1 MTFKTASVLGALG
14 FDDGFRSAFA
24 RYDVRGHRPGRVLRV
39 DRGIATVQTA
49 TGVDRASLGGTHL
62 IRASRDPLALP
73 CPGDWVVVRT
83 WPDRRVTLEA
93 VLPRRT
99 RVMRANS
106 NDESRGQLLASNI
119 DTAAIIE
126 PMDPSPNAARIE
138 RLVALAYESGATP
151 VILLTKCDL
160 VARPEL
166 VAAQVADAHPG
177 AEVVAVSAHSGLGL
191 DRVRELVAP
200 GRTLGLFGA
209 SGAGKSSLVNA
220 LAGVTV
226 MPTQQIRRSDGRGR
240 HTTTYR
246 SLIPLPGLGSVIDT
260 PGIRAIGV
268 YDGGIDEAFGD
279 IDELAAECR
288 FSNCQHGGEPDC
300 AVWLAVENGDL
311 SRRRLD
317 NWRKLQRELR
327 WQRRRRDAA
336 AAAASALDWKYRSGA
351 SRRVM
356 RRLRET

>member
-1 MTFKTASVLGALG
+1 MTFTDTSGLGALG
-14 FDDGFRSAFA
+14 FDAEFRSAFA
-24 RYDVRGHRPGRVLRV
+24 RYDVRGQRPGRVLRV

-62 IRASRDPLALP
+62 LKASRDPLALP

-83 WPDRRVTLEA
+83 WPDKRVTLEA

-99 RVMRANS
+99 RVMRASS

-119 DTAAIIE
+119 DAAAVIE
-126 PMDPSPNAARIE
+126 PMDPSPNAGRIE
-138 RLVALAYESGATP
+138 RLTALAYDSGATP
-151 VILLTKCDL
+151 VILLTKSDL
-160 VARPEL
+160 VARPDL
-166 VAAQVADAHPG
+166 VAAQIAEANPT
-177 AEVVAVSAHSGLGL
+177 AEVLAVSAHSGLGL
-191 DRVRELVAP
+191 DRLREFVAP

-220 LAGVTV
+220 LAGATV
-226 MPTQQIRRSDGRGR
+226 MQTQQIRRSDGRGR

-268 YDGGIDEAFGD
+268 FDGGVDEAFGD
-279 IDELAAECR
+279 IEELAVDCR
-288 FSNCQHGGEPDC
+288 FTNCQHGGEPDC

-311 SRRRLD
+311 SSRRLD
-317 NWRKLQRELR
+317 SWRKLQRELR

-336 AAAASALDWKYRSGA
+336 AAAASALEWKYRAGS